1 MRLKRIAVSGLAAL
15 TLAVAAC
22 GEDDVNDAAKE
33 VKEEGR
39 QTLQDVE
46 REGRQTARDLDRAVD
61 EKDERKIDKAKR
73 ELKQQIDELEQ
84 EGSETADDL
93 KRKLRELER

>member
-1 MRLKRIAVSGLAAL
+1 MQRKRIAVAAVTL
-15 TLAVAAC
+15 TLGLAAC
-22 GEDDVNDAAKE
+22 GEDEVDKAADKIE
-33 VKEEGR
+33 EEGR
-39 QTLQDVE
+39 QTL
-46 REGRQTARDLDRAVD
+46 RDIDRAVD
-61 EKDERKIDKAKR
+61 EKDERKLEKAKR

>member
-1 MRLKRIAVSGLAAL
+1 MRLKRIAVAVAAL
-15 TLAVAAC
+15 ALGLAAC
-22 GEDDVNDAAKE
+22 GEDDVNKAADKIE
-33 VKEEGR
+33 EEGR
-39 QTLQDVE
+39 QTL
-46 REGRQTARDLDRAVD
+46 RDLDRAVD
-61 EKDERKIDKAKR
+61 EKDERKLEKAKR